1 MTRKQLEDLGLTKEQ
16 ADSVM
21 KINGDDIE
29 NAKGTTSTE
38 IKNLQ
43 TEVEGLKTQVGD
55 RDKQLETLKASAGD
69 NADLKKKIEDLQTEN
84 ATAKATHESELNQ
97 LKIDFAVEKALTGA
111 KAKNIKAVK
120 ALLELGEA
128 KLDKDG
134 NVKGL
139 DEQIE
144 KLRSGDDTKFLFEAQ
159 RDLEMGTW
167 NGRLVIIDDSL
178 PTKVVEAVAEDTGK
192 GIKAQ
197 DAYTEYTTYIL
208 GEGAIGFEDV
218 GAKVPYEMVRDAK
231 TRGGEDTLI
240 SRKRHAVSVSGV
252 SYLKADQKTNSPTNT
267 ELGNGKNWSLVAS
280 DTKTIEHKAV
290 PIARI
295 ISRG

>member
-29 NAKGTTSTE
+29 NAKGTAATE

-43 TEVEGLKTQVGD
+43 TEVDGLKTQVGD

-69 NADLKKKIEDLQTEN
+69 NADLKKQIEDLQTEN
-84 ATAKATHESELNQ
+84 ATAKANHESELNQ

-120 ALLELGEA
+120 ALLELDDA

-139 DEQIE
+139 AEQIE
-144 KLRSGDDTKFLFEAQ
+144 KLISGDDTKFLFEAQ
-159 RDLEMGTW
+159 KQ
-167 NGRLVIIDDSL
+167 
-178 PTKVVEAVAEDTGK
+178 TKQQQNFK
-192 GIKAQ
+192 GFQPGASGEQKP
-197 DAYTEYTTYIL
+197 
-208 GEGAIGFEDV
+208 GEGE
-218 GAKVPYEMVRDAK
+218 KVDFSKMSYDELTAYMEANPDAQ
-231 TRGGEDTLI
+231 I
-240 SRKRHAVSVSGV
+240 
-252 SYLKADQKTNSPTNT
+252 
-267 ELGNGKNWSLVAS
+267 
-280 DTKTIEHKAV
+280 
-290 PIARI
+290 
-295 ISRG
+295 

>member
-29 NAKGTTSTE
+29 NAKGTAATE

-43 TEVEGLKTQVGD
+43 TEVDGLKTQVGD

-69 NADLKKKIEDLQTEN
+69 NADLKKQIEDLQTEN
-84 ATAKATHESELNQ
+84 ATAKANHESELNQ

-120 ALLELGEA
+120 ALLELNDA

-139 DEQIE
+139 AEQIE
-144 KLRSGDDTKFLFEAQ
+144 KLTSGDDTKFLFESQ
-159 RDLEMGTW
+159 KQ
-167 NGRLVIIDDSL
+167 
-178 PTKVVEAVAEDTGK
+178 TKQQQNFK
-192 GIKAQ
+192 GFQPGASGEQKP
-197 DAYTEYTTYIL
+197 
-208 GEGAIGFEDV
+208 GEGE
-218 GAKVPYEMVRDAK
+218 KVDFSKMSYDELTAYMEANPDAQ
-231 TRGGEDTLI
+231 I
-240 SRKRHAVSVSGV
+240 
-252 SYLKADQKTNSPTNT
+252 
-267 ELGNGKNWSLVAS
+267 
-280 DTKTIEHKAV
+280 
-290 PIARI
+290 
-295 ISRG
+295 

>member
-29 NAKGTTSTE
+29 NAKGTAATE

-43 TEVEGLKTQVGD
+43 TEVDGLKTQVGD

-69 NADLKKKIEDLQTEN
+69 NADLKKQIEDLQTEN
-84 ATAKATHESELNQ
+84 ATAKANHESELNQ

-120 ALLELGEA
+120 ALLELDDA

-139 DEQIE
+139 AEQIE
-144 KLRSGDDTKFLFEAQ
+144 KLTSGDDTKFLFEVQ
-159 RDLEMGTW
+159 KQ
-167 NGRLVIIDDSL
+167 
-178 PTKVVEAVAEDTGK
+178 TKQQQNFK
-192 GIKAQ
+192 GFQPGASGEQKP
-197 DAYTEYTTYIL
+197 
-208 GEGAIGFEDV
+208 GEGE
-218 GAKVPYEMVRDAK
+218 KVDFSKMSYDELTAYMEANPDAQ
-231 TRGGEDTLI
+231 I
-240 SRKRHAVSVSGV
+240 
-252 SYLKADQKTNSPTNT
+252 
-267 ELGNGKNWSLVAS
+267 
-280 DTKTIEHKAV
+280 
-290 PIARI
+290 
-295 ISRG
+295 

>member
-29 NAKGTTSTE
+29 NAKGTASTE

-69 NADLKKKIEDLQTEN
+69 NADLKKQIVDLQTEN
-84 ATAKATHESELNQ
+84 ATAKANHESELNQ

-120 ALLELGEA
+120 ALLELNDA

-139 DEQIE
+139 AEQIE
-144 KLRSGDDTKFLFEAQ
+144 KLTSGDDTKFLFEAQ
-159 RDLEMGTW
+159 KQ
-167 NGRLVIIDDSL
+167 
-178 PTKVVEAVAEDTGK
+178 TKQQQNFK
-192 GIKAQ
+192 GFQPGASGEQKP
-197 DAYTEYTTYIL
+197 
-208 GEGAIGFEDV
+208 GEGE
-218 GAKVPYEMVRDAK
+218 KVDFSKMSYDELTAYMEANPDAQ
-231 TRGGEDTLI
+231 I
-240 SRKRHAVSVSGV
+240 
-252 SYLKADQKTNSPTNT
+252 
-267 ELGNGKNWSLVAS
+267 
-280 DTKTIEHKAV
+280 
-290 PIARI
+290 
-295 ISRG
+295 

>member
-29 NAKGTTSTE
+29 NAKSTGATE

-43 TEVEGLKTQVGD
+43 TEVDGLKTQVGD

-69 NADLKKKIEDLQTEN
+69 NADLKKQIEDLQTEN
-84 ATAKATHESELNQ
+84 ATAKANHESELNQ

-120 ALLELGEA
+120 ALLELDDA

-139 DEQIE
+139 AEQIE
-144 KLRSGDDTKFLFEAQ
+144 KLTSGDDTKFLFEAQ
-159 RDLEMGTW
+159 KQ
-167 NGRLVIIDDSL
+167 
-178 PTKVVEAVAEDTGK
+178 TKQQQNFK
-192 GIKAQ
+192 GFQPGASGEQKP
-197 DAYTEYTTYIL
+197 
-208 GEGAIGFEDV
+208 GEGE
-218 GAKVPYEMVRDAK
+218 KVDFSKMSYDELTAYMEANPDAQ
-231 TRGGEDTLI
+231 I
-240 SRKRHAVSVSGV
+240 
-252 SYLKADQKTNSPTNT
+252 
-267 ELGNGKNWSLVAS
+267 
-280 DTKTIEHKAV
+280 
-290 PIARI
+290 
-295 ISRG
+295 

>member
-29 NAKGTTSTE
+29 NAKGTAATE

-69 NADLKKKIEDLQTEN
+69 NADLKKQIEDLQTEN

-111 KAKNIKAVK
+111 KAKNITAVK
-120 ALLELGEA
+120 ALLDLKDA
-128 KLDKDG
+128 KFDKEG

-139 DEQIE
+139 AEQIE
-144 KLRSGDDTKFLFEAQ
+144 KLTSDESTKFLFEAQ
-159 RDLEMGTW
+159 KQQQNFKGFQPGASAQQKPGSEVDTSKMNYDELCAY
-167 NGRLVIIDDSL
+167 L
-178 PTKVVEAVAEDTGK
+178 AENP
-192 GIKAQ
+192 
-197 DAYTEYTTYIL
+197 DANL
-208 GEGAIGFEDV
+208 GE
-218 GAKVPYEMVRDAK
+218 
-231 TRGGEDTLI
+231 
-240 SRKRHAVSVSGV
+240 
-252 SYLKADQKTNSPTNT
+252 
-267 ELGNGKNWSLVAS
+267 
-280 DTKTIEHKAV
+280 
-290 PIARI
+290 
-295 ISRG
+295 

>member
-29 NAKGTTSTE
+29 NAKGTASTE

-69 NADLKKKIEDLQTEN
+69 NADLKKQIEDLQTEN

-139 DEQIE
+139 DKQIE

-159 RDLEMGTW
+159 KQQKQQQ
-167 NGRLVIIDDSL
+167 NF
-178 PTKVVEAVAEDTGK
+178 K
-192 GIKAQ
+192 GFQPGASGGQKP
-197 DAYTEYTTYIL
+197 
-208 GEGAIGFEDV
+208 GEGE
-218 GAKVPYEMVRDAK
+218 KVDFSKMSYDELTAYMEANPDAQ
-231 TRGGEDTLI
+231 I
-240 SRKRHAVSVSGV
+240 
-252 SYLKADQKTNSPTNT
+252 
-267 ELGNGKNWSLVAS
+267 
-280 DTKTIEHKAV
+280 
-290 PIARI
+290 
-295 ISRG
+295 

>member
-29 NAKGTTSTE
+29 NAKGTASTE

-69 NADLKKKIEDLQTEN
+69 NADLKKQIEDLQTEN
-84 ATAKATHESELNQ
+84 ATAKANHESELNQ

-120 ALLELGEA
+120 ALLELNDA
-128 KLDKDG
+128 KLDKEG

-139 DEQIE
+139 AEQIE
-144 KLRSGDDTKFLFEAQ
+144 KLTSGDDTKFLFEAQ
-159 RDLEMGTW
+159 KQ
-167 NGRLVIIDDSL
+167 
-178 PTKVVEAVAEDTGK
+178 TKQQQNFK
-192 GIKAQ
+192 GFQPGASGEQKP
-197 DAYTEYTTYIL
+197 
-208 GEGAIGFEDV
+208 GEGE
-218 GAKVPYEMVRDAK
+218 KVDFSKMSYDELTAYMEANPDAQ
-231 TRGGEDTLI
+231 I
-240 SRKRHAVSVSGV
+240 
-252 SYLKADQKTNSPTNT
+252 
-267 ELGNGKNWSLVAS
+267 
-280 DTKTIEHKAV
+280 
-290 PIARI
+290 
-295 ISRG
+295 

>member
-29 NAKGTTSTE
+29 NAKGTAATE

-55 RDKQLETLKASAGD
+55 RDQQLETLKASAGD
-69 NADLKKKIEDLQTEN
+69 NADLKKQIEDLQTEN

-159 RDLEMGTW
+159 KQQKQQDRK
-167 NGRLVIIDDSL
+167 S
-178 PTKVVEAVAEDTGK
+178 VV
-192 GIKAQ
+192 
-197 DAYTEYTTYIL
+197 
-208 GEGAIGFEDV
+208 
-218 GAKVPYEMVRDAK
+218 
-231 TRGGEDTLI
+231 
-240 SRKRHAVSVSGV
+240 
-252 SYLKADQKTNSPTNT
+252 
-267 ELGNGKNWSLVAS
+267 
-280 DTKTIEHKAV
+280 
-290 PIARI
+290 
-295 ISRG
+295 

>member
-29 NAKGTTSTE
+29 NAKGTAATE

-69 NADLKKKIEDLQTEN
+69 NADLKKQIEDLQTEN

-159 RDLEMGTW
+159 KQQKQQQ
-167 NGRLVIIDDSL
+167 NF
-178 PTKVVEAVAEDTGK
+178 K
-192 GIKAQ
+192 GFQPGASGGQKP
-197 DAYTEYTTYIL
+197 
-208 GEGAIGFEDV
+208 GEGE
-218 GAKVPYEMVRDAK
+218 KVDFSKMSYDELTAYMEANPDAQ
-231 TRGGEDTLI
+231 I
-240 SRKRHAVSVSGV
+240 
-252 SYLKADQKTNSPTNT
+252 
-267 ELGNGKNWSLVAS
+267 
-280 DTKTIEHKAV
+280 
-290 PIARI
+290 
-295 ISRG
+295 

>member
-1 MTRKQLEDLGLTKEQ
+1 MTRKQLEELGLTKEQ

-29 NAKGTTSTE
+29 NAKGTAATE

-69 NADLKKKIEDLQTEN
+69 NADLKKQIEDLQTEN
-84 ATAKATHESELNQ
+84 ATAKANHESELNQ

-120 ALLELGEA
+120 ALLELNDA

-139 DEQIE
+139 AEQIE
-144 KLRSGDDTKFLFEAQ
+144 KLTSGDDTKFLFEAQ
-159 RDLEMGTW
+159 KQ
-167 NGRLVIIDDSL
+167 
-178 PTKVVEAVAEDTGK
+178 TKQQQNFK
-192 GIKAQ
+192 GFQPGASGEQKP
-197 DAYTEYTTYIL
+197 
-208 GEGAIGFEDV
+208 GEGE
-218 GAKVPYEMVRDAK
+218 KVDFSKMSYDELTAYMEANPDAQ
-231 TRGGEDTLI
+231 I
-240 SRKRHAVSVSGV
+240 
-252 SYLKADQKTNSPTNT
+252 
-267 ELGNGKNWSLVAS
+267 
-280 DTKTIEHKAV
+280 
-290 PIARI
+290 
-295 ISRG
+295 

>member
-29 NAKGTTSTE
+29 NAKGTASTE

-55 RDKQLETLKASAGD
+55 RGKQLETLKASAGD

-159 RDLEMGTW
+159 KQQKQQQ
-167 NGRLVIIDDSL
+167 NF
-178 PTKVVEAVAEDTGK
+178 K
-192 GIKAQ
+192 GFQPGASGEQK
-197 DAYTEYTTYIL
+197 L
-208 GEGAIGFEDV
+208 GEGE
-218 GAKVPYEMVRDAK
+218 KVDFSKMSYDELTAYMEANPDAQ
-231 TRGGEDTLI
+231 I
-240 SRKRHAVSVSGV
+240 
-252 SYLKADQKTNSPTNT
+252 
-267 ELGNGKNWSLVAS
+267 
-280 DTKTIEHKAV
+280 
-290 PIARI
+290 
-295 ISRG
+295 

>member
-16 ADSVM
+16 VDSVM

-29 NAKGTTSTE
+29 NAKGTASTE

-159 RDLEMGTW
+159 KQQKQQQNFKGFQP
-167 NGRLVIIDDSL
+167 GASG
-178 PTKVVEAVAEDTGK
+178 GK
-192 GIKAQ
+192 KP
-197 DAYTEYTTYIL
+197 
-208 GEGAIGFEDV
+208 GEGETVDFHLDEFTPAPHQCAVGFQRSEHLQQGGHV
-218 GAKVPYEMVRDAK
+218 IDA
-231 TRGGEDTLI
+231 
-240 SRKRHAVSVSGV
+240 GV
-252 SYLKADQKTNSPTNT
+252 TQAMQRLTAC
-267 ELGNGKNWSLVAS
+267 GNAG
-280 DTKTIEHKAV
+280 
-290 PIARI
+290 R
-295 ISRG
+295 

>member
-29 NAKGTTSTE
+29 NAKGTASTE

-84 ATAKATHESELNQ
+84 ATAKAAHESELNQ

-111 KAKNIKAVK
+111 KAKNITAVK
-120 ALLELGEA
+120 ALLDLKDA
-128 KLDKDG
+128 KFDKEG

-139 DEQIE
+139 AEQIE
-144 KLRSGDDTKFLFEAQ
+144 KLTSDEGTKFLFEAQ
-159 RDLEMGTW
+159 KQQQNFKGFQP
-167 NGRLVIIDDSL
+167 GASAQQK
-178 PTKVVEAVAEDTGK
+178 PGAEVDTSK
-192 GIKAQ
+192 MNYDELCAYLAENP
-197 DAYTEYTTYIL
+197 DANL
-208 GEGAIGFEDV
+208 GE
-218 GAKVPYEMVRDAK
+218 
-231 TRGGEDTLI
+231 
-240 SRKRHAVSVSGV
+240 
-252 SYLKADQKTNSPTNT
+252 
-267 ELGNGKNWSLVAS
+267 
-280 DTKTIEHKAV
+280 
-290 PIARI
+290 
-295 ISRG
+295 

>member
-29 NAKGTTSTE
+29 NAKGTASTE

-120 ALLELGEA
+120 ALLELNDA

-139 DEQIE
+139 AEQIE
-144 KLRSGDDTKFLFEAQ
+144 KLTSGDDTKFLFEAQ
-159 RDLEMGTW
+159 KQ
-167 NGRLVIIDDSL
+167 
-178 PTKVVEAVAEDTGK
+178 TKQQQNFK
-192 GIKAQ
+192 GFQPGASGGQKP
-197 DAYTEYTTYIL
+197 
-208 GEGAIGFEDV
+208 GEGE
-218 GAKVPYEMVRDAK
+218 KVDFSKMSYDELTAYMEANPDAQ
-231 TRGGEDTLI
+231 I
-240 SRKRHAVSVSGV
+240 
-252 SYLKADQKTNSPTNT
+252 
-267 ELGNGKNWSLVAS
+267 
-280 DTKTIEHKAV
+280 
-290 PIARI
+290 
-295 ISRG
+295 

>member
-16 ADSVM
+16 ADSIM

-29 NAKGTTSTE
+29 NAKGTAATE

-69 NADLKKKIEDLQTEN
+69 NADLKKQIEDLQTEN
-84 ATAKATHESELNQ
+84 ATAKANHESELNQ

-120 ALLELGEA
+120 ALLELNDA

-139 DEQIE
+139 AEQIE
-144 KLRSGDDTKFLFEAQ
+144 KLTSGDDTKFLFEAQ
-159 RDLEMGTW
+159 
-167 NGRLVIIDDSL
+167 NQ
-178 PTKVVEAVAEDTGK
+178 TKQQQNFK
-192 GIKAQ
+192 GFQPGASGEQKP
-197 DAYTEYTTYIL
+197 
-208 GEGAIGFEDV
+208 GEGE
-218 GAKVPYEMVRDAK
+218 KVDFSKMSYDELTAYMEANPDAQ
-231 TRGGEDTLI
+231 I
-240 SRKRHAVSVSGV
+240 
-252 SYLKADQKTNSPTNT
+252 
-267 ELGNGKNWSLVAS
+267 
-280 DTKTIEHKAV
+280 
-290 PIARI
+290 
-295 ISRG
+295 